1 MEHINKALRSVS
13 YAFPMLVQKYFFS
26 RVEMII
32 FCIKFYKALLQNT
45 YVYKDTGYFLPEKY
59 YCKLF
64 HNFSAA
70 ATVSS
75 ISAYVYCANLPPNKT
90 FSCCWDSL

>member
-32 FCIKFYKALLQNT
+32 FYILHNYGTKLLQKREMRKDI
-45 YVYKDTGYFLPEKY
+45 VIELSYKG
-59 YCKLF
+59 
-64 HNFSAA
+64 FSRA
-70 ATVSS
+70 SDYS
-75 ISAYVYCANLPPNKT
+75 
-90 FSCCWDSL
+90 

>member
-32 FCIKFYKALLQNT
+32 FYIL
-45 YVYKDTGYFLPEKY
+45 
-59 YCKLF
+59 
-64 HNFSAA
+64 HNYG
-70 ATVSS
+70 TK
-75 ISAYVYCANLPPNKT
+75 IWN
-90 FSCCWDSL
+90 